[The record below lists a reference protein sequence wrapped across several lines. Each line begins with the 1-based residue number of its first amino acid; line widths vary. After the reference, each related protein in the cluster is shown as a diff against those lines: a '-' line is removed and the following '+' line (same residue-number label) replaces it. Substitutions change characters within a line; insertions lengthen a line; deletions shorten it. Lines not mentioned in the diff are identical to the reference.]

1 MLKLLKYEM
10 IQSYRQYL
18 LTLSIFLI
26 LCVFAPFLPSFIS
39 DILSALIVFAFFG
52 ISIAILVNIITNF
65 NRSMYKRP
73 GYLTLT
79 LPVSTEK
86 LVGAKFLGSLIW
98 VFVSSIVL
106 SIGIVILVFIVGNIS
121 FSEIF
126 EIFNIMIDAAAENIG
141 LLTINIID
149 SIAMASSMILS
160 FYAMITL
167 TKTKYIPKYKTL
179 LGIVIYVV
187 ILILG
192 GSLLMWQPIDTFIS
206 GLGTDGIVWFNIILN
221 IILSIGFYLLTIYLI
236 NNKIEVE

>member
-39 DILSALIVFAFFG
+39 DILSALIVFAFLG